1 MNNPNPF
8 LPQSSFLE
16 QKNKARVRLKIV
28 VFFSISLSVVAL
40 MALLI
45 QGCRKNDTQT
55 ADQTSASPAPAPE
68 LSSNPPPD
76 TNVATSNAATLP
88 PPPAESSNATPQPPP
103 PPPVAP
109 APPEPT
115 TSEYTVV
122 KGDTF
127 ATIAKKSGV
136 SVKAIEEAN
145 PGVNARKLKIGQKL
159 NIPAANSPSPTAA
172 TQGATATEPG
182 MTAGAAP
189 EEAAS
194 GERTYKVK
202 SGDTLTTIAKR
213 FHVSIKR
220 IESANGLKTTNIRV
234 GQKLKIPGKAAPA
247 PEAAPAETAPAPVTS
262 EPAPEPTLPAAT
274 PTNH

>member
-55 ADQTSASPAPAPE
+55 ADQTSASPAPE
-68 LSSNPPPD
+68 LSSNPSPD
-76 TNVATSNAATLP
+76 TNVATSNTATLP
-88 PPPAESSNATPQPPP
+88 PPPAEPSNAAPQPPP
-103 PPPVAP
+103 PPPAPP

-115 TSEYTVV
+115 TSEYTIV

-136 SVKAIEEAN
+136 SVKAMEEAN

-172 TQGATATEPG
+172 MQGATATEQG
-182 MTAGAAP
+182 TAP
-189 EEAAS
+189 EAEAAG

-247 PEAAPAETAPAPVTS
+247 SAPEAAPAETAPAPVSAPVT
-262 EPAPEPTLPAAT
+262 PEPTLPPAT
-274 PTNH
+274 TTNH